1 MTEKPNPSPEQVIY
15 NLINHIMDK
24 SEPYPLMR
32 CLFEKQYVKENYK
45 LDWNKRLNENGEW
58 EDKK

>member
-15 NLINHIMDK
+15 NLVNHIMDK

-32 CLFEKQYVKENYK
+32 YLFEKQYVKENYK
-45 LDWNKRLNENGEW
+45 LD
-58 EDKK
+58 